1 MSEGGKYH
9 MEEYRVIYKIL
20 KHLEKSLDF
29 EEPDHTPIEAESLKI
44 TEPKWARLMKML
56 VDDGYIKGV
65 LVANYPEMSYPL
77 VKLVNPTITLKGIE
91 YLKENSLMKKASDL
105 AKGIAEI
112 I

>member
-1 MSEGGKYH
+1 

-56 VDDGYIKGV
+56 FDDGDIKGV
-65 LVANYPEMSYPL
+65 LVINRPGISYPL

-91 YLKENSLMKKASDL
+91 YLKENSLMKQLYNAVDERKN
-105 AKGIAEI
+105 
-112 I
+112 

>member
-1 MSEGGKYH
+1 

-29 EEPDHTPIEAESLKI
+29 EEPDHTPIEAGSLKI
-44 TEPKWARLMKML
+44 SEPKWARLMKML
-56 VDDGYIKGV
+56 VDEGYIKGV
-65 LVANYPEMSYPL
+65 LIVNYPEMSYPL

-112 I
+112 L

>member
-1 MSEGGKYH
+1 

-56 VDDGYIKGV
+56 VDEGYIKGV
-65 LVANYPEMSYPL
+65 LVINRLEISYPF

-91 YLKENSLMKKASDL
+91 YLNENHLMKK
-105 AKGIAEI
+105 GI
-112 I
+112 

>member
-1 MSEGGKYH
+1 
-9 MEEYRVIYKIL
+9 MEVYVAIYKIL

-29 EEPDHTPIEAESLKI
+29 EVPDHTPIEAESLKI
-44 TEPKWARLMKML
+44 SDPKWARLMKML
-56 VDDGYIKGV
+56 VDDGDIKGV
-65 LVANYPEMSYPL
+65 LAINRPGISYPL

-112 I
+112 L

>member
-1 MSEGGKYH
+1 

-56 VDDGYIKGV
+56 VDEGYIKGV
-65 LVANYPEMSYPL
+65 LIVNYPL

-112 I
+112 L